1 PGAVQSADR
10 GGRRRRRIGQYLRV
24 RKRRGPAL
32 VVCLAG
38 LMLVACTSGGGA
50 HLPVATS
57 ADFPDLD
64 AITENARRMATADGD
79 PHASVSIVKSTD
91 AAVWDHGSS
100 GDPTRYREMYFV
112 RLHGKF
118 TDCPM
123 CSRPSGVGSF
133 GPARWA

>member
-1 PGAVQSADR
+1 
-10 GGRRRRRIGQYLRV
+10 
-24 RKRRGPAL
+24 
-32 VVCLAG
+32 
-38 LMLVACTSGGGA
+38 
-50 HLPVATS
+50 
-57 ADFPDLD
+57 
-64 AITENARRMATADGD
+64 MATADGD

-133 GPARWA
+133 GPARWASFEWDPAQHGSVGGGYGSSPQLEDYGTAYELRIG